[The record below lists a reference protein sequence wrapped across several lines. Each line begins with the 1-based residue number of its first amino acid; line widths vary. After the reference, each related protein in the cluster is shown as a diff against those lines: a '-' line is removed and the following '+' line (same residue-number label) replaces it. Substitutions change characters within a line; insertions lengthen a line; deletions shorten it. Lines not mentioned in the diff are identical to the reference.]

1 MKKEGPYK
9 PTGFADLG
17 EDTVLGLSIK
27 SIIAMGIGISFFIG
41 LYYSLNA
48 GIEEAKLLPPPE
60 VTKADHLVLKET
72 VDLTKIQIDKMDKK
86 LDNIQDKLFE
96 LKR

>member
-1 MKKEGPYK
+1 MYED
-9 PTGFADLG
+9 FAKASDREISENTVFGMRLKSLG
-17 EDTVLGLSIK
+17 A
-27 SIIAMGIGISFFIG
+27 IIVGVSFFIG
-41 LYYSLNA
+41 LYFKLNA
-48 GIEEAKLLPPPE
+48 EVELAKTLPPPE

>member
-1 MKKEGPYK
+1 MYEDFAKASDKEISENTVFGMSLK
-9 PTGFADLG
+9 SLG
-17 EDTVLGLSIK
+17 AIVVGV
-27 SIIAMGIGISFFIG
+27 SFFIG
-41 LYYSLNA
+41 LYYNLQGS
-48 GIEEAKLLPPPE
+48 IEEAKLLPPPE

-72 VDLTKIQIDKMDKK
+72 VDLTKVQIDKMDKK

>member
-1 MKKEGPYK
+1 MYED
-9 PTGFADLG
+9 FAKASDREISENTVFGMSLKSLG
-17 EDTVLGLSIK
+17 A
-27 SIIAMGIGISFFIG
+27 IIVGVSFFIG